1 MTHCGLTRGVMCQI
15 MCLPGAVT
23 FWIFIV
29 TMKIALCQER
39 VMHIHKNLQNKTKC
53 LGFCAKLASYW
64 LLYFTERVISI
75 FSNFKKKY
83 FQNCC
88 IHPLNQHCVYLN
100 SPIQACLN
108 RPLAP
113 IK

>member
-1 MTHCGLTRGVMCQI
+1 MTHCGLARGVMCQI

-75 FSNFKKKY
+75 FSNFQEESKKKKKY
-83 FQNCC
+83 FQNC
-88 IHPLNQHCVYLN
+88 
-100 SPIQACLN
+100 
-108 RPLAP
+108 
-113 IK
+113 